1 MILIERSIQRINQIT
16 EKCGR
21 VFPNLFNSTVGVQ
34 PMTQPQGIYF
44 ALRYIYSN
52 NGNNISNSA
61 GYTMM
66 DVSSLYPSSIN
77 VNLKITPL
85 KYKREFVWH
94 RSRKKKM

>member
-34 PMTQPQGIYF
+34 PMSGPQGIYF

-52 NGNNISNSA
+52 NTPSIPSFSS
-61 GYTMM
+61 M

>member
-52 NGNNISNSA
+52 NNPPPSA
-61 GYTMM
+61 SYTSM
-66 DVSSLYPSSIN
+66 DVSSIYPNKIN

>member
-16 EKCGR
+16 NKNGR
-21 VFPNLFNSTVGVQ
+21 VFSSLLNSTVGVQ
-34 PMTQPQGIYF
+34 PMTGPQGIYF

-52 NGNNISNSA
+52 NTPPSVN
-61 GYTMM
+61 YTSM
-66 DVSSLYPSSIN
+66 DLSSIYPN
-77 VNLKITPL
+77 KINFNIKITPL

>member
-21 VFPNLFNSTVGVQ
+21 VFSSLLNSTVGVK
-34 PMTQPQGIYF
+34 PMTGPQGIYF

-52 NGNNISNSA
+52 NNPPPSVS
-61 GYTMM
+61 YTSM
-66 DVSSLYPSSIN
+66 DVSSLYPNKIN
-77 VNLKITPL
+77 FNIKITPL